1 MKEETQQLI
10 PHKDKE
16 SWDHHKQLHIDK
28 LSNWEVVNKYLE
40 TLKLLRLIHEETEY
54 LNRPMT
60 RKVLESVLKK
70 SPM

>member
-1 MKEETQQLI
+1 M
-10 PHKDKE
+10 
-16 SWDHHKQLHIDK
+16 DK

-40 TLKLLRLIHEETEY
+40 TFKLLKLIHEETEY

-60 RKVLESVLKK
+60 REVLESVLKK

>member
-16 SWDHHKQLHIDK
+16 SWDHHKQLHINK

-40 TLKLLRLIHEETEY
+40 TLKLPRLIHEETEY
-54 LNRPMT
+54 LNST